1 MASFV
6 IAVGSLLLASLLH
19 RWFKRPSVKHVRG
32 PPSPSFWLGHER
44 ILRDQSNA
52 GDLET
57 KWRKEYGTF
66 YRISGC
72 FGQDILIVCDPQALK
87 HIFHSSNP
95 YPKSQDNVF
104 ILDLVIGK
112 GLVTVDDETH
122 HRQRKIMNPAFSLA
136 QLQKAEVIFQ
146 QCSDKL
152 VNGIQGSLARAGT
165 DDTINVLDWTSKV
178 ALDIIGLASFRYDFG
193 SLDGQNTEL
202 GQAMRH
208 TFTASQSNPTALELI
223 LVALIRMVPDSAL
236 GFLKLFSTREIRQ
249 LASVGNLAK
258 TIAREVMASHDDMQT
273 PEGDGDIVDI
283 LARARFAG
291 KMQDDEIEV
300 QLMTFVVA
308 GHETT
313 SISLSWLLYE
323 LAEHPE
329 HQSIIRAELK
339 QSNDYDSMP
348 FLNAAI
354 KESLRLH
361 PNSHTFIRT
370 APHDD
375 VLPLSGGEEL
385 VIPKG
390 QTLFC
395 SAHLYNRHAFPMLL
409 QCEFNLT
416 RTFSSLPSLWGDD
429 ADEWNPSRFFYK
441 TLPVSLGVYA
451 NLMTFSTGSRSCIGW
466 RFAVT
471 EMQTILAKLI
481 LHFEFS
487 LPEGVEVQQF
497 PGSPSVVPIVK
508 GKAHLGSQLPLR
520 VRVLH
525 Q

>member
-6 IAVGSLLLASLLH
+6 IAVASLLLASLLH
-19 RWFKRPSVKHVRG
+19 RWFKRPSVKHVKG
-32 PPSPSFWLGHER
+32 PLSPSFWLGHER
-44 ILRDQSNA
+44 VLRDQGNA

-72 FGQDILIVCDPQALK
+72 LGQDILVVCDPQALK
-87 HIFHSSNP
+87 HIFHSSHP
-95 YPKSQDNVF
+95 YPKSQDNMF
-104 ILDLVIGK
+104 ILDLVVGK

-136 QLQKAEVIFQ
+136 QLQKAQVIFQ
-146 QCSDKL
+146 HCSDKL
-152 VNGIQGSLARAGT
+152 VNGIQGSLARTGT
-165 DDTINVLDWTSKV
+165 DDTINVLDWTSKA

-202 GQAMRH
+202 GQAMRLI
-208 TFTASQSNPTALELI
+208 FTASQSNSTALELI

-249 LASVGNLAK
+249 LASVGSIAK
-258 TIAREVMASHDDMQT
+258 TTAREVMASHDDVQT
-273 PEGDGDIVDI
+273 PEGDGDIVDM

-291 KMQDDEIEV
+291 KMQDDEIEA

-395 SAHLYNRHAFPMLL
+395 SAHLYNRHAFPV
-409 QCEFNLT
+409 
-416 RTFSSLPSLWGDD
+416 LPSLWGDD
-429 ADEWNPSRFFYK
+429 ADEWNPNRFFDK

>member
-6 IAVGSLLLASLLH
+6 IAVASLLLASLLH
-19 RWFKRPSVKHVRG
+19 RWFKRPSVKHVKG

-44 ILRDQSNA
+44 VLRDQGNA

-57 KWRKEYGTF
+57 KWRKEYGTV

-72 FGQDILIVCDPQALK
+72 LGQDILIVCDPQALK
-87 HIFHSSNP
+87 HIFHSSHP
-95 YPKSQDNVF
+95 YPKSQDNMF
-104 ILDLVIGK
+104 ILDLVVGK

-136 QLQKAEVIFQ
+136 QLQKAQVIFQ

-152 VNGIQGSLARAGT
+152 VNGIQGSLARTGT
-165 DDTINVLDWTSKV
+165 DDTINVLDWTSKA
-178 ALDIIGLASFRYDFG
+178 ALDIIGLASFR
-193 SLDGQNTEL
+193 
-202 GQAMRH
+202 
-208 TFTASQSNPTALELI
+208 TASQSNPTALELI

-236 GFLKLFSTREIRQ
+236 GFLKMFSTREIRQ
-249 LASVGNLAK
+249 LASVGNIAK
-258 TIAREVMASHDDMQT
+258 TTAREVMASHDEVQT
-273 PEGDGDIVDI
+273 PEGDGDIVDM

-291 KMQDDEIEV
+291 KIQDDEIEA

-429 ADEWNPSRFFYK
+429 ADEWNLSRFFDK

-451 NLMTFSTGSRSCIGW
+451 NLMTFSTGPRSCIGW
-466 RFAVT
+466 RFAVM

-497 PGSPSVVPIVK
+497 PGSPGESFTSVNSVTSEVVK
-508 GKAHLGSQLPLR
+508 AESY
-520 VRVLH
+520 V
-525 Q
+525 

>member
-6 IAVGSLLLASLLH
+6 IAVVSLLLLSLLH
-19 RWFKRPSVKHVRG
+19 RWYKRPSVKLVKG
-32 PPSPSFWLGHER
+32 PPSSSFWLGHER
-44 ILRDQSNA
+44 VLRNQSNA
-52 GDLET
+52 GDLEM
-57 KWRKEYGTF
+57 KWCKEYGTV
-66 YRISGC
+66 YRIAGC
-72 FGQDILIVCDPQALK
+72 FGQDILTVCDPQSLK
-87 HIFHSSNP
+87 HIFHSSHP

-112 GLVTVDDETH
+112 GLVTVDDLTH

-136 QLQKAEVIFQ
+136 QLQKAQAIFQ
-146 QCSDKL
+146 QCGDKL
-152 VNGIQGSLARAGT
+152 VIGIQGSLART
-165 DDTINVLDWTSKV
+165 SDTINVLDWTSKA

-193 SLDGQNTEL
+193 SLDGRNTEL

-208 TFTASQSNPTALELI
+208 IFTASQSNPTALELI
-223 LVALIRMVPDSAL
+223 LVALIRTVPDSAL

-249 LASVGNLAK
+249 LASVGHIAR
-258 TIAREVMASHDDMQT
+258 TTAREVMAIHDDVQT

-291 KMQDDEIEV
+291 KMQDDEIEA

-313 SISLSWLLYE
+313 SISLSWVLYE

-339 QSNDYDSMP
+339 QSSDYDSMP

-361 PNSHTFIRT
+361 PNSHTFVRT

-375 VLPLSGGEEL
+375 VLPLSGGKNL
-385 VIPKG
+385 AIPKG

-395 SAHLYNRHAFPMLL
+395 SAYLYNR
-409 QCEFNLT
+409 
-416 RTFSSLPSLWGDD
+416 LPSLWGED
-429 ADEWNPSRFFYK
+429 AEEWNPRRFLDK
-441 TLPVSLGVYA
+441 TLPISLGVYA
-451 NLMTFSTGSRSCIGW
+451 NLMSFSTGSRSCIGW
-466 RFAVT
+466 RFAVM

-520 VRVLH
+520 MSVLH

>member
-6 IAVGSLLLASLLH
+6 IVVASLLLAFLLH
-19 RWFKRPSVKHVRG
+19 RWFKRPSVKHVKG

-44 ILRDQSNA
+44 VLRDQGNA

-57 KWRKEYGTF
+57 KWRKEYGTL
-66 YRISGC
+66 YRIAGC

-87 HIFHSSNP
+87 HIFHSSHP

-122 HRQRKIMNPAFSLA
+122 HRQRKIMNAAFSLA
-136 QLQKAEVIFQ
+136 QLQKAQVIFQ

-152 VNGIQGSLARAGT
+152 VNGIQGSLART
-165 DDTINVLDWTSKV
+165 DGIINVLDWTSKA

-193 SLDGQNTEL
+193 SLDGRNTEL

-208 TFTASQSNPTALELI
+208 IFTASQSNSTAFELI

-249 LASVGNLAK
+249 LASVGSIAK
-258 TIAREVMASHDDMQT
+258 TTAREVMASHVDVQT
-273 PEGDGDIVDI
+273 PEGDGDIVDT

-291 KMQDDEIEV
+291 KMQDDEIEA

-339 QSNDYDSMP
+339 HSNDYDSMP

-361 PNSHTFIRT
+361 PNSHNFIRT

-375 VLPLSGGEEL
+375 VLPLSGGEKL
-385 VIPKG
+385 IIPKG

-395 SAHLYNRHAFPMLL
+395 SAHLYNR
-409 QCEFNLT
+409 
-416 RTFSSLPSLWGDD
+416 LPSLWGDD
-429 ADEWNPSRFFYK
+429 AEEWNPRRFLDK

-466 RFAVT
+466 RFAVM
-471 EMQTILAKLI
+471 EMQIILAKLI

-497 PGSPSVVPIVK
+497 PGSPSVVPVVK

>member
-6 IAVGSLLLASLLH
+6 IAVASLLLASLLH
-19 RWFKRPSVKHVRG
+19 RWFKQPSVKHVKG

-44 ILRDQSNA
+44 VLRDQGNA

-57 KWRKEYGTF
+57 KWRKEYGTV

-72 FGQDILIVCDPQALK
+72 LGVSNLRVSVLALK
-87 HIFHSSNP
+87 HIFHSSHP
-95 YPKSQDNVF
+95 YPKSQDNAF
-104 ILDLVIGK
+104 ILDLVVGK

-122 HRQRKIMNPAFSLA
+122 HRQRKIMNPVFSLA
-136 QLQKAEVIFQ
+136 QLQKAQVIFQ

-152 VNGIQGSLARAGT
+152 VNGIQGSLARTGT
-165 DDTINVLDWTSKV
+165 DDTINVLDWTSKA

-208 TFTASQSNPTALELI
+208 IFTASQSNSTALELI
-223 LVALIRMVPDSAL
+223 LVALIRMVPYSAL
-236 GFLKLFSTREIRQ
+236 GFLKLFSTREFRQ

-258 TIAREVMASHDDMQT
+258 TTAREVMASHDGVQM
-273 PEGDGDIVDI
+273 PEGDGDIVDM
-283 LARARFAG
+283 LARARFTG
-291 KMQDDEIEV
+291 KMQDDEIEA

-323 LAEHPE
+323 LAEHSE

-395 SAHLYNRHAFPMLL
+395 SAHLYNR
-409 QCEFNLT
+409 
-416 RTFSSLPSLWGDD
+416 LPSLWGDD
-429 ADEWNPSRFFYK
+429 ADEWNPSRFFDK
-441 TLPVSLGVYA
+441 TLPVLLGVYA